1 MLRFVLLI
9 STCATVGYFA
19 YPHLNGV
26 LEEEGVPTPQVNIIL
41 LNSVSS
47 DEIVGSWAL
56 SPRSTSLLSSSL
68 GTSGRRKGLSLES
81 WGGGSANFVVGD
93 IHIDGPIAWN
103 AKPGVDKAP
112 ATLHIRSQKKE
123 VILKFSKV
131 DNRLV
136 LISDAG
142 IMASGKADHLRFFK
156 AS

>member
-26 LEEEGVPTPQVNIIL
+26 IEDVAPTPQVNIIL

-47 DEIVGSWAL
+47 DEIIGSWAL

-68 GTSGRRKGLSLES
+68 GTSGRRRGLSLES

-103 AKPGVDKAP
+103 AKPGVGKAP
-112 ATLHIRSQKKE
+112 ATLHIRSKSDE

-131 DNRLV
+131 DDRLV
-136 LISDAG
+136 LITDAG
-142 IMASGKADHLRFFK
+142 VLASGRSDHLRFFK

>member
-1 MLRFVLLI
+1 MLRFVLLL

-19 YPHLNGV
+19 YPHLNGAV
-26 LEEEGVPTPQVNIIL
+26 QESQGIPQVNIIL

-81 WGGGSANFVVGD
+81 WGGGSANFSIGD
-93 IHIDGPIAWN
+93 LHIDGPIAWN
-103 AKPGVDKAP
+103 AKPGVGKTP
-112 ATLHIRSQKKE
+112 ATLHIRSRDKE
-123 VILKFSKV
+123 VVLKFSKV
-131 DNRLV
+131 DERLV
-136 LISDAG
+136 LITDKG
-142 IMASGKADHLRFFK
+142 LFASGREDHLRFFK